1 MAAGYPSGV
10 NAQQGL
16 SDLPPHGLVEVGRE
30 GAIATITFGHP
41 KGNSLPGN
49 LLRELARAFDT
60 VGQDQRINVVVLRS
74 FGTGTFCGGASF
86 DELKSIQ
93 DEAQG
98 TEFFSGFAH
107 VILAMRRCPK
117 IILGRIHG
125 KAVGGGVGLVAA
137 TDYALALR
145 GASVRLS
152 EINLGIG
159 PFVVG
164 PVNERKI
171 ARAAYGAMAIDGD
184 WRDAGWAEQHG
195 LYTKVLDTEPALD
208 SVLPAMAQRLAQLN
222 PEAIRQLKRVLWQGT
237 EDWDTLLLERAAVS
251 GRLVTT
257 PAARAA
263 IAAAVRNTTPA
274 AGKRT

>member
-1 MAAGYPSGV
+1 MAAGYSSGV
-10 NAQQGL
+10 NAQHSFG
-16 SDLPPHGLVEVGRE
+16 DIPPHGVVEIGRE

-49 LLRELARAFDT
+49 LLRELAKAFDT
-60 VGQDQRINVVVLRS
+60 VGDEPQINVVVLRS
-74 FGTGTFCGGASF
+74 FGTGTFCGGAF
-86 DELKSIQ
+86 FEELKSIQ
-93 DEAQG
+93 NEAQG

-137 TDYALALR
+137 TDYAVALR

-152 EINLGIG
+152 EVNLGIG

-164 PVNERKI
+164 PVIERKI
-171 ARAAYGAMAIDGD
+171 GRAAYGAMAIDGD
-184 WRDAGWAEQHG
+184 WRDAAWAEQHG

-208 SVLPAMAQRLAQLN
+208 SVLPAMAQRLAQLD
-222 PEAIRQLKRVLWQGT
+222 PEAIRQLKRVLWEGT
-237 EDWDTLLLERAAVS
+237 ENWDTLLIQRAAIS

-263 IAAAVRNTTPA
+263 IAAAARNVHPPA
-274 AGKRT
+274 GQRI